1 MLKNTSQSYGWISIL
16 LHWLSAVVVIALFA
30 VGFWMVDLNYY
41 SEWYRT
47 APYYHKSVGLLLAFI
62 ILFRVLWRSRQINP
76 KPLGKP
82 FENKAATLVHRLI
95 YLLMFSLFISGYL
108 ISTAD
113 GRGID
118 VFDWFTVPSIGE
130 LIANQEDIAGLIH
143 EWLAYSLIAL
153 ASVHALAA
161 IKHHMIDKDN
171 TLKRMLKP
179 LEEKL

>member
-1 MLKNTSQSYGWISIL
+1 MLKNTSTSYGWISIV
-16 LHWLSAVVVIALFA
+16 LHWLSAIAVIGLFA

-47 APYYHKSVGLLLAFI
+47 APYYHKSVGLILAFI
-62 ILFRVLWRSRQINP
+62 ILLRVIWKMRQVVP
-76 KPLGKP
+76 APLGKP
-82 FENKAATLVHRLI
+82 IENKAAELVHRLI

-130 LIANQEDIAGLIH
+130 LIANQEDIAGLVH

-153 ASVHALAA
+153 AVVHAVAA
-161 IKHHMIDKDN
+161 IKHHLIDKDN

-179 LEEKL
+179 IEDK